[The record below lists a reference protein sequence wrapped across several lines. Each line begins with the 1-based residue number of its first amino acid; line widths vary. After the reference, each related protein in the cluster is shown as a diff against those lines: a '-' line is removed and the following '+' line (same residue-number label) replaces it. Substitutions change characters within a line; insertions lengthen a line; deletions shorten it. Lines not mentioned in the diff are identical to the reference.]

1 MPVGQLTARL
11 SYPDDVAQ
19 VGVFYSESER
29 LVRFLSAADQRG
41 FGTMFAALAKGARF
55 ETALAKG
62 FGGRFMNL
70 EALDRE
76 FRSYAIHANAA
87 PIPN

>member
-1 MPVGQLTARL
+1 
-11 SYPDDVAQ
+11 
-19 VGVFYSESER
+19 
-29 LVRFLSAADQRG
+29 VRFLSAADQRG